1 MRLVFFGDSITD
13 GKRDRENDFINTSYG
28 NGYVRDI
35 VADLFSIDPNEY
47 EVINRGIS
55 GNRIVDLYARIK
67 MDLWN
72 LNPDVISILV
82 GINDIWHEV
91 KYQNGVDLV
100 RFEKVYRMMLEDT
113 IKVLPKAKII
123 ILEPFVLEGT
133 RTKEELEKF
142 LVVKDYAKV
151 AKKLAEEFD
160 LPFVPLQEKFDSLA
174 KIHGADKC
182 LIDGIHPAVFGA
194 RVIANEWMKTFKN
207 L

>member
-35 VADLFSIDPNEY
+35 VADLFSIDPNGY

-91 KYQNGVDLV
+91 KYQNGVDIV
-100 RFEKVYRMMLEDT
+100 RYEKIYRILIEDT

-123 ILEPFVLEGT
+123 LLEPFVLEGN
-133 RTKEELEKF
+133 RTNDELEKF
-142 LVVKDYAKV
+142 LVVKEYAKV
-151 AKKLAEEFD
+151 VKKLADEFN
-160 LPFVPLQEKFDSLA
+160 LPFVPLQEKLEELA
-174 KIHGADKC
+174 KVHGADKC

-194 RVIANEWMKTFKN
+194 RTIATEWMKTFKK